1 LERNRNT
8 GLLLGRISRSELTA
22 PATCQIIDQYRVQN
36 RNVQRNATNMDS
48 YIVAYDIANDK
59 RLRKVA
65 KIAEDFGIRKQ
76 YSVFCC
82 RLGPTDMVRMR
93 ARLYDVMKLDE
104 DQVLFIPVCG
114 KCVEQ
119 IDTLGR
125 PTEAPTA
132 RDVVIVT

>member
-1 LERNRNT
+1 MVSGSGPNPPPGR
-8 GLLLGRISRSELTA
+8 LLPCIALHRIPFCEDVL
-22 PATCQIIDQYRVQN
+22 
-36 RNVQRNATNMDS
+36 DS

-65 KIAEDFGIRKQ
+65 RIAEDFGVRKQ
-76 YSVFCC
+76 YSVFFC
-82 RLGPTDMVRMR
+82 RLGPRDMVRMR
-93 ARLYDVMKLDE
+93 AQLYDVMKLDE
-104 DQVLFIPVCG
+104 DQVLFVPLCG